1 MIERS
6 CRLRRAPA
14 ADAAL
19 SIPCRAAR
27 LLLFAVLAAASGC
40 GGQTKADVAVEAA
53 AEIAETPPANRD
65 GAPENGSDPNPLPI
79 EPTRTI
85 AFETSE
91 GTAMSVD
98 ISPDGSTIA
107 FDLLGDIYVL
117 PIEGGEATALTG
129 GGVAINYSPRFSPDG
144 GEILFVSDRSGVQNL
159 WRMKADGSDP
169 RRISQEDPLAQPRF
183 HRSFGTPVWSP
194 DGASVVASFS
204 PHPYQCGKLRRY
216 ALDGAVSDDVV
227 GEDEHC
233 TVHPAYTVDGKH
245 LYFTASLGPRAP
257 RERLFPFWHIKLRDV
272 ASGEA
277 FQITSGYGGGFSGAV
292 SPDGRWLAYHVRHGA
307 DTGLR
312 LRDLTNGLDNWIAFP
327 VDRDMQE
334 VKTQEGLTPS
344 IAFTPDSQSIVMARA
359 GGLHRIDIASRE
371 TTQIPFRASVRK
383 ELGPLLKFPFQIDQG
398 PVVARHVRYPAMSP
412 DGDRVAFIALQ
423 RLWVADLE
431 GGAARMVTDGDLG
444 AEADPVWAPD
454 GQGLVFAAFDPEAAG
469 GLYRAEATDAAWR
482 IRPLTEGGGAYAFPA
497 FAPEGSAIVAVRH
510 TVSEAFLYGTGLG
523 SSDIVELPAAG
534 GAPRTLTPVG
544 GDPVEIDER
553 PLRPHFADATGA
565 RVYFYQHGS
574 GLSSVARVDG
584 GDRKRHFDLKDL
596 PPPGIFG
603 VSGVSDILLS
613 PDGRRALVT
622 HDTTFRHVYLMEALG
637 TPFPAMADRKI
648 SLTTPPD
655 DVRITLISGGVGGQ
669 YAFWRPG
676 GVVAGYAVGATLVLT
691 DVAAP
696 DGPSQEVALRA
707 ETPRA
712 GPTGKTAYRNARLVT
727 MRGRDIIERGDIV
740 VDGNK
745 ILSVGPAGDVDIP
758 DDAKVFDIAGATV
771 VPGFVDSHCHN
782 TDIAA
787 NVAEQP
793 HDWDSLNRIAYGV
806 TTCWEVFEEYH
817 GNKHTLAD
825 RIEAGLT
832 VGPRFY
838 SVGAGLD
845 HSEAIDSPDGAEAV
859 ISRNARYY
867 RRQGVKSYFVGS
879 RLRRQWLH
887 QAAGRAQMTPMWE
900 NYGYHYNLSGILD
913 GVGEFGHIPHMPAYG
928 DFRRLLAESGT
939 GLNVQFGTLRN
950 EGGPS
955 SVSYFLSRFDPMDDE
970 KARRFI
976 PIERMFQRNMRR
988 LEIHRCDHTFPMYA
1002 EEVGKMLDAGVRM
1015 GLGDHGEWKGLG
1027 FHWEMWALAEGVDA
1041 HTTLEVATM
1050 GGARAL
1056 GAENVLGSLESGKYA
1071 DFIILDD
1078 NPLDDIKNTQ
1088 AIRWIV
1094 KNGEIYNGDT
1104 LDRVWPSPKRFP
1116 TQWWNRADPPRRF
1129 PLP

>member
-1 MIERS
+1 MNDPFD
-6 CRLRRAPA
+6 RLRGKPTAAP
-14 ADAAL
+14 
-19 SIPCRAAR
+19 SMTRRAAR
-27 LLLFAVLAAASGC
+27 LLLLAVFTAAVGC
-40 GGQTKADVAVEAA
+40 GGQPQSDVEDKSPDASSAA
-53 AEIAETPPANRD
+53 PAS
-65 GAPENGSDPNPLPI
+65 NGSEPGALPI
-79 EPTRTI
+79 EATRTI

-98 ISPDGSTIA
+98 VSPDGSTIA

-117 PIEGGEATALTG
+117 PMEGGEATALTG
-129 GGVAINYSPRFSPDG
+129 GGLAINYSPRFSPDG
-144 GEILFVSDRSGVQNL
+144 KEILFVSDRSGVQNL

-169 RRISQEDPLAQPRF
+169 RQISQEDPLAQPRF
-183 HRSFGTPVWSP
+183 HRSFGTPAWTP
-194 DGASVVASFS
+194 DGASVVVAFS

-216 ALDGAVSDDVV
+216 ALDGAFSTDVV
-227 GEDEHC
+227 GESEHC
-233 TVHPAYTVDGKH
+233 TIHPAYTTDGKH

-272 ASGEA
+272 ESGET
-277 FQITSGYGGGFSGAV
+277 FQITSRYGGGFSGAV
-292 SPDGRWLAYHVRHGA
+292 SPDGRWLAYHTRHGA
-307 DTGLR
+307 DTTLR
-312 LRDLTNGLDNWIAFP
+312 LRDLMHGLDTWIAFP

-344 IAFTPDSQSIVMARA
+344 IAFTPDSKSIVLGRA
-359 GGLHRIDIASRE
+359 GGLQRIDIASRE
-371 TTQIPFRASVRK
+371 ATKIPFRVSVRK
-383 ELGPLLKFPFQIDQG
+383 ELGPLLKFPFEIDEG
-398 PVVARHVRYPAMSP
+398 PVAARHIRYPALSP
-412 DGDRVAFIALQ
+412 DGQRVAFIALQ

-431 GGAARMVTDGDLG
+431 GGSARMVTDGGFG
-444 AEADPVWAPD
+444 AEADPVWTPD
-454 GQGLVFAAFDPEAAG
+454 GQAIVFAAFDPEAAG
-469 GLYRAEATDAAWR
+469 GLYRANADGESWR
-482 IRPLTEGGGAYAFPA
+482 VHPLTTGSGAYAFPT
-497 FAPEGSAIVAVRH
+497 FSPDGETIIAVRH

-523 SSDIVELPAAG
+523 SSDIVALSADG
-534 GAPRTLTPVG
+534 VAPQVIAPVG
-544 GDPVEIDER
+544 GDPVEVDER
-553 PLRPHFADATGA
+553 PIRPHFSGDSGA
-565 RVYFYQHGS
+565 RIFFYQHGV
-574 GLSSVARVDG
+574 GLSSVDRAAG
-584 GDRKRHFDLKDL
+584 GDRRRHFVLPDV

-603 VSGVSDILLS
+603 LSAVSDVLVS
-613 PDGRRALVT
+613 PDGMRALVT
-622 HDTTFRHVYLMEALG
+622 LDTTFRHVYLLEALG
-637 TPFPAMADRKI
+637 TPFVDMIDREI
-648 SLTTPPD
+648 SLVTPPQ
-655 DVRITLISGGVGGQ
+655 DVRVKLLSGAVGGQ
-669 YAFWRPG
+669 YAFWG
-676 GVVAGYAVGATLVLT
+676 GDTDLSGYAIGATLVLQNVEGG
-691 DVAAP
+691 DLERREIALNAEVPRAAP
-696 DGPSQEVALRA
+696 VGI
-707 ETPRA
+707 
-712 GPTGKTAYRNARLVT
+712 TAYRNARLIT
-727 MRGRDIIERGDIV
+727 MRGREIIERGDIV

-745 ILSVGPAGDVDIP
+745 ILSVGPSGEVEIP
-758 DDAKVFDIAGATV
+758 GGAKVFDIAGATV

-832 VGPRFY
+832 IGPRFY

-845 HSEAIDSPDGAEAV
+845 HSEAIDSPEGAEAV
-859 ISRNARYY
+859 ASRNADYY

-879 RLRRQWLH
+879 RLRSQWLH

-900 NYGYHYNLSGILD
+900 NFGYNYNLSAILD

-976 PIERMFQRNMRR
+976 PTERMFQRNMRR

-1002 EEVGKMLDAGVRM
+1002 EEVGKMIDAGVRM

-1050 GGARAL
+1050 GGAQAL
-1056 GAENVLGSLESGKYA
+1056 GAENALGSLAPGKYA
-1071 DFIILDD
+1071 DFVVLNE
-1078 NPLDDIKNTQ
+1078 NPLDDIKNTE
-1088 AIRWIV
+1088 AIRWVV
-1094 KNGEIYNGDT
+1094 KNGEIYEGDT
-1104 LDRVWPSPKRFP
+1104 LDRIWPTPKRFP
-1116 TQWWNRADPPRRF
+1116 AQWWNRADPSRD
-1129 PLP
+1129 